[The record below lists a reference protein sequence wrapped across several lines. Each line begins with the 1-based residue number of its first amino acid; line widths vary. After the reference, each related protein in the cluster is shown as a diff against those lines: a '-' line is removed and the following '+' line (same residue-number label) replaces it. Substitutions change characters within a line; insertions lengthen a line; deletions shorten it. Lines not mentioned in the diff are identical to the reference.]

1 MEVSLVDGQRR
12 LPRINYPLQSLA
24 EKLPKDGGAQKGPGG
39 SLKQMQAIKWKEP
52 EYQFISGTGVGATN
66 ADGREY
72 SRSVLEGTQ

>member
-24 EKLPKDGGAQKGPGG
+24 GKLPKDGGAQKGSGG
-39 SLKQMQAIKWKEP
+39 SQKQMQAIKWKGP
-52 EYQFISGTGVGATN
+52 EYHFISGTGVGATN